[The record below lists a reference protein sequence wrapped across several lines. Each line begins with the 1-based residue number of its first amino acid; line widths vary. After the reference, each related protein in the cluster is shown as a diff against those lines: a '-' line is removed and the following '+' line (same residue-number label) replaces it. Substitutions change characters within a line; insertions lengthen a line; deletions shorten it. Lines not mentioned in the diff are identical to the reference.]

1 MDDYVNPNGT
11 QETTPPEVTA
21 TPTQDSPPPATATDT
36 TGNQANAGTTTDHT
50 GEPTMQDTGNETTT
64 PSTTGTVDIGI
75 GDDQTGTA
83 NAKVLDLGLVDVTA
97 NQDGGDVAVHVNG
110 DATDLGLI
118 NLAANTDGGDT
129 TGGIHVGAD
138 LPDLGLI
145 SHNDAGT
152 QTEDAGITITLAANA
167 PADTG
172 LLGAD
177 PLAGVDPLSALHTDP
192 LTLVGGDPL
201 SALDN
206 PATDSCLLHV

>member
-1 MDDYVNPNGT
+1 MNTYVNPDGSPG
-11 QETTPPEVTA
+11 TPPEAAPTPAQEPTA
-21 TPTQDSPPPATATDT
+21 TTTPQDDAT
-36 TGNQANAGTTTDHT
+36 GHQANAGTGVDNT
-50 GEPTMQDTGNETTT
+50 GEPTMQDTGNETN